1 MNDFLIAIII
11 GIVAGLI
18 DSIPMIIRK
27 LDKQDTV
34 SAFVHYFAMGI
45 IIPFVNWG
53 IAPWIAGIIVSVLTA
68 TPMMIIVY
76 PKDKK
81 AVVPM
86 IVFSVILGAGIGL
99 AGAKFIG

>member
-1 MNDFLIAIII
+1 MNDFLVAIII
-11 GIVAGLI
+11 GVVAGLI
-18 DSIPMIIRK
+18 DSIPMIIQK

-53 IAPWIAGIIVSVLTA
+53 IAPWISGIIISVLTA
-68 TPMMIIVY
+68 IPMMIIVY